1 MSYCPG
7 LKPFILRVERDSY
20 TATLQDAL
28 ERFIIYY
35 ADIYK
40 AVMPKISGERR
51 LA

>member
-1 MSYCPG
+1 MSYCRG

-35 ADIYK
+35 ADVYK
-40 AVMPKISGERR
+40 KVMPRLTGERR
-51 LA
+51 AA